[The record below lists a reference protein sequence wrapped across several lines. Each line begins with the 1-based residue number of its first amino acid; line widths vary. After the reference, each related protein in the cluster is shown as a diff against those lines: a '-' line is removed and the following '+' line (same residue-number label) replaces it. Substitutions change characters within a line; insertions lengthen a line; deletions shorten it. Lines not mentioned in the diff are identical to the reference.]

1 MPPDPSIEMHAAR
14 EHRRSPRTLAAVR
27 LVIHSSGESLEL
39 VTAVINLHGALILT
53 PINWPQ
59 GTMLTIQSK
68 KRGLAFGVASF
79 GREAKNPP
87 DFTSSECNSSL
98 PHPGSGLTN
107 TTLTAKKR
115 PGDTLPPGGC
125 CSRADTSV
133 VSFGSD

>member
-1 MPPDPSIEMHAAR
+1 MHAAR
-14 EHRRSPRTLAAVR
+14 EHRRSPRTLAAVP
-27 LVIHSSGESLEL
+27 LVIHSSGESLEV

-79 GREAKNPP
+79 GREAKNQP
-87 DFTSSECNSSL
+87 DFTSLECNSSL
-98 PHPGSGLTN
+98 PHPSSGLTN
-107 TTLTAKKR
+107 STLTAKKR
-115 PGDTLPPGGC
+115 PNDTLPSGVC

-133 VSFGSD
+133 VSFGSG